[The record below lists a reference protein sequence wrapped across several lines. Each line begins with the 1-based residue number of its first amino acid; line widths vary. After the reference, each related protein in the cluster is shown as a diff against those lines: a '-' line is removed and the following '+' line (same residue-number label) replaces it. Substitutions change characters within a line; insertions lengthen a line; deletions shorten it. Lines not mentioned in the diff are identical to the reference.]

1 MHHISS
7 YLCSRGMNSYKVVKV
22 GLLGTQL
29 DHPAIALGNLPSIG
43 SQVVKSYHLFLQKQ
57 ANNKAV

>member
-1 MHHISS
+1 
-7 YLCSRGMNSYKVVKV
+7 MNSYKVVKV

-29 DHPAIALGNLPSIG
+29 DHSTIALGNLPSIG